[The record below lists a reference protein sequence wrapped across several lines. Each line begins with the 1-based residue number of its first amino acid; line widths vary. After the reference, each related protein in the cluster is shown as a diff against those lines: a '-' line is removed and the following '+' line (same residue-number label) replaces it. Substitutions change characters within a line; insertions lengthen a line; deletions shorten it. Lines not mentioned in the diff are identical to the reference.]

1 MKISSKRE
9 FQMPEWFQILSYN
22 KLDDNKIE
30 INNENN
36 VAPLTTL

>member
-1 MKISSKRE
+1 
-9 FQMPEWFQILSYN
+9 MPEWFQILSYN

-30 INNENN
+30 NNNENN